1 MEAGKAAEREN
12 DDPDAQQADPA
23 EAGRQRQ
30 GQG

>member
-1 MEAGKAAEREN
+1 MEAGEAAEN